1 MIFSHNNQEWKDLNV
16 GTGNGA
22 FYYSNE
28 IVKNII
34 PKIKTDRNW
43 VTINVKDQCFDHSIV
58 FIHNNKE
65 WTRYKWLS
73 KYKDL
78 ILICSSIKTLEHMI
92 EMFPNFHC
100 IYIPLSIDKKYV
112 EKFKVEQKTKNTA
125 YFGRIEKC
133 PKELLEN
140 KTVDK
145 IYNEE
150 RDSLLKKVAEY
161 KTVYAI
167 GRCALE
173 AKALKC
179 KVISHKGEYEHTTF
193 KLLDNSEIVPE
204 LQRLLNEIDMVK

>member
-28 IVKNII
+28 IIKNII

-43 VTINVKDQCFDHSIV
+43 VTINVEDQCFDHSIV
-58 FIHNNKE
+58 FIHNNKD
-65 WTRYKWLS
+65 WVNYKWLS

-92 EMFPNFHC
+92 EMFPHFHC

-112 EKFKVEQKTKNTA
+112 EKFKVKRKTKNTA

-133 PKELLEN
+133 PKELMEN

-145 IYNEE
+145 IYKED
-150 RDSLLKKVAEY
+150 RDSLLKKVAKY

-179 KVISHKGEYEHTTF
+179 KVISHKGEYEHATF
-193 KLLDNSEIVPE
+193 ELLDNSEIIPE
-204 LQRLLNEIDMVK
+204 LQRLLNEIDMVE